1 MISNKR
7 TKNRRIIARHNEN
20 PEKKEYI
27 PITRSKTPFLKTAT
41 KNAEKPCV
49 SRVFGVF

>member
-1 MISNKR
+1 MV
-7 TKNRRIIARHNEN
+7 RIPAFQAGCVGS
-20 PEKKEYI
+20 I
-27 PITRSKTPFLKTAT
+27 PITRSKTPFLKAAV